1 MRVVVKRSSTISIG
15 PCFQVHVFDLMES
28 AMCETDH
35 EVPQIP
41 WTRLTPEQRVRVTR
55 LITAHARAARTQ
67 AMRDLL
73 RGLFRLLLRVPFAI
87 ATLWRTVALWHTRRR
102 AIREL
107 NAFDDR
113 ALHDMG
119 IRRSEIEAA
128 VFGRPR

>member
-1 MRVVVKRSSTISIG
+1 
-15 PCFQVHVFDLMES
+15 MES
-28 AMCETDH
+28 AMGDSDH
-35 EVPQIP
+35 QVPQIP
-41 WTRLTPEQRVRVTR
+41 WNRLTLEQRVGVTR

-73 RGLFRLLLRVPFAI
+73 GGLFRLPLRLPFAI
-87 ATLWRTVALWHTRRR
+87 AALWRAVALWHARRQ
-102 AIREL
+102 AMREL
-107 NAFDDR
+107 SAFDDR

>member
-1 MRVVVKRSSTISIG
+1 
-15 PCFQVHVFDLMES
+15 
-28 AMCETDH
+28 MCESDNN
-35 EVPQIP
+35 VSQLP
-41 WTRLTPEQRVRVTR
+41 WSRLTPEERVRVTR
-55 LITAHARAARTQ
+55 LITAHARAARMQ

-73 RGLFRLLLRVPFAI
+73 RALFMLLLRVPFAI
-87 ATLWRTVALWHTRRR
+87 VALWRAVTLWHTRRL
-102 AIREL
+102 AMREL

>member
-1 MRVVVKRSSTISIG
+1 MRQ
-15 PCFQVHVFDLMES
+15 PDNQVPH
-28 AMCETDH
+28 
-35 EVPQIP
+35 IP
-41 WTRLTPEQRVRVTR
+41 WSQLTLEQRLRVTR
-55 LITAHARAARTQ
+55 LIKAQAHTARTR
-67 AMRDLL
+67 AMQSLL
-73 RGLFRLLLRVPFAI
+73 RGFFGLLLRIPLAMI
-87 ATLWRTVALWHTRRR
+87 GGWRRVVLWHTRRR